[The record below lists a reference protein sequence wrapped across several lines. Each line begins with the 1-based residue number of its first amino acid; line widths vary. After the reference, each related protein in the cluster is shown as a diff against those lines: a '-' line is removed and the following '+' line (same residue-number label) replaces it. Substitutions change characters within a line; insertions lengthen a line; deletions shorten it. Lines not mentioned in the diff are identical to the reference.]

1 MLRGANVH
9 WAFQNVTPVRQW
21 RSQDFIF
28 DSKEVDSHPMFWSIF
43 LKTVQKREKKLATV
57 NWYMHM

>member
-9 WAFQNVTPVRQW
+9 GAFQNVTPVRQW

-28 DSKEVDSHPMFWSIF
+28 DSKEVESHPMFWSIF
-43 LKTVQKREKKLATV
+43 LKTVQKRKKKLATV